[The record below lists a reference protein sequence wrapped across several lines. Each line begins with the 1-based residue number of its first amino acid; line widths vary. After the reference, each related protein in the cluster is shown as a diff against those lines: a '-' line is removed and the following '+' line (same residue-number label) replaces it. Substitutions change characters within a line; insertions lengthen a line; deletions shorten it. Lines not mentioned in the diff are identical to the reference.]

1 MSDSQIAIAS
11 MSLAVPTQG
20 SAEPLSPREEQ
31 LLALIAQGK
40 SNKEAARVMGLAAL
54 SAKEYAKH
62 IYRKIGVSNRVEA
75 TLWWQAQLVPRERVS
90 Q

>member
-1 MSDSQIAIAS
+1 MSDSQLAIAS
-11 MSLAVPTQG
+11 MSLAVPNNRTG
-20 SAEPLSPREEQ
+20 EPLSPREQQ

-75 TLWWQAQLVPRERVS
+75 TLWWQAKQVPSQREPE
-90 Q
+90 

>member
-1 MSDSQIAIAS
+1 MSDSQIAIAL
-11 MSLAVPTQG
+11 MPLAVPTHRP
-20 SAEPLSPREEQ
+20 AEPLSPREQQ

-75 TLWWQAQLVPRERVS
+75 TLWWQAQQTPRARVP